1 MKKYIIC
8 LAICAFSL
16 VSSAQTQDAKT
27 AYRNFLIYRTEAD
40 GKPKQIAQT
49 LALLK
54 LSDQLSAKQLTN
66 INYHLGRM
74 YEDVEDPDNALIYY
88 EKSLAGEPNY
98 EVVNRALGFIY
109 LSKSAIAAKQANAAS
124 EAKDAAANAKAF
136 AVYKEWVL
144 KALPRLEKYQACSPD
159 DDTLAIIVNLYKSLK
174 DSNAIN
180 TLNAR
185 LKEMSAKCVGL
196 LDDE

>member
-16 VSSAQTQDAKT
+16 VSFAQTKDAKA
-27 AYRNFLIYRTEAD
+27 AYKSFLIYRTDAD
-40 GKPKQIAQT
+40 GKPKQITQT
-49 LALLK
+49 LELLK

-74 YEDVEDPDNALIYY
+74 YEDVGEPDNALVYY

-109 LSKSAIAAKQANAAS
+109 LAKSAIAAKQANVAS
-124 EAKDAAANAKAF
+124 EAKDATANAKAF

-144 KALPRLEKYQACSPD
+144 KALPRLEKYQACAPD
-159 DDTLAIIVNLYKSLK
+159 DDTLAIVINLYKSLK

-185 LKEMSAKCVGL
+185 LKEMSAKCVSL

>member
-8 LAICAFSL
+8 LAICALSF
-16 VSSAQTQDAKT
+16 VSFAQSQDAKA
-27 AYRNFLIYRTEAD
+27 AYRSFLIYRTEAD

-54 LSDQLSAKQLTN
+54 LSDQLSPKQLTN

-124 EAKDAAANAKAF
+124 EAKDAANAKAF

-159 DDTLAIIVNLYKSLK
+159 DDTLGIIINLYRSLK
-174 DSNAIN
+174 DTNAIN